1 MRTENLEYFMEAI
14 KTGSFNKAASNLN
27 TTHQSIS
34 TAITNLEN
42 EMGATLVIRD
52 KSGCSLT
59 PAGEIMMDYACNLLE
74 ISNECKQTIA
84 TSVDNIR
91 RKGQLSVLF
100 APYVTT
106 YVPPTFYS
114 LFLKS
119 YPGISLHF
127 REDDKLSII
136 DQINHNESDIGVF
149 LASEEEL
156 EKYKL
161 KKLIPHPHKFYAI
174 VAPDHPLASKKSVSV
189 STIQKYPIALYQN
202 DDIIGAIKM
211 FLDRSIKSGTFDI
224 YLATNIVSSYYSCIG
239 TGKVVGF
246 LAKRTDYKY
255 ISQYGIADSLAWIP
269 IKQAKE
275 LYLCYVIAPNLPK
288 SKNELVEIFLN
299 EIQSSL

>member
-1 MRTENLEYFMEAI
+1 MKTENLEYFMEAI
-14 KTGSFNKAASNLN
+14 KTGSFNKAALNLN

-42 EMGATLVIRD
+42 EIGTALVIRD

-59 PAGEIMMDYACNLLE
+59 PAGQIMKEYACHLLE

-84 TSVDNIR
+84 TSVNNIK

-106 YVPPTFYS
+106 YVPPNFYS

-119 YPGISLHF
+119 YPGIAMHF
-127 REDDKLSII
+127 RESDKQTII
-136 DQINHNESDIGVF
+136 EQINKNEGDLGIF

-156 EKYKL
+156 ENLHL

-174 VAPDHPLASKKSVSV
+174 VAPNHPLASKKSVSV

-202 DDIIGAIKM
+202 DDILGAIKM
-211 FLDRSIKSGTFDI
+211 FLDRSIKTGSFNVC
-224 YLATNIVSSYYSCIG
+224 LATNIVSSYYSCIE

-246 LAKRTDYKY
+246 LAKRTDFKY
-255 ISQYGIADSLAWIP
+255 VSQYNITDSIIWIP

-275 LYLCYVIAPNLPK
+275 LYLSYVVALDLQK
-288 SKNELVEIFLN
+288 SKQELINIFLN
-299 EIQSSL
+299 EIKSSR